1 MIAYLKGSL
10 VDKGPDWL
18 IVETAGVGYEVFV
31 TPNAVRRCGALGEG
45 IELFISESSPM
56 YGGGTTLYGFLTRDE
71 KDVFAALRD
80 NVPSTGA
87 KKALEYLDK
96 ASKSLPD
103 FRRAILE
110 GDQRILTTVF
120 GFTAKTAEKILAGLR
135 DKLGDAVHG
144 RAGTHPGLNAELG
157 PRGRLLQQAMDALI
171 ALGYKPL
178 ESRQV
183 LEALAPQADAP
194 VEDVIRKALKTLS
207 GGLRSPRGG

>member
-1 MIAYLKGSL
+1 MIAYLKGAL
-10 VDKGPDWL
+10 ADKGADWVV
-18 IVETAGVGYEVFV
+18 VETAGVGYEVFV
-31 TPNAVRRCGALGEG
+31 APSAARRCGAIGEP
-45 IELFISESSPM
+45 IELFISESTAM

-80 NVPSTGA
+80 HVPSTGA

-103 FRRAILE
+103 FRRAVLE

-120 GFTAKTAEKILAGLR
+120 GFTAKTAEKILSGLR

-144 RAGTHPGLNAELG
+144 RAGAHPGLSAEPG

-183 LEALAPQADAP
+183 LEAIAPQADAS

-207 GGLRSPRGG
+207 GGMRAPRGG